1 MLGKFSASLA
11 DTVFL
16 RCDHKLL
23 ILAGQQCVEGLGL
36 ALNNIENDIM
46 KQIVKVHS
54 ERERQHEKAR
64 NASEQAFYRGVRHS
78 ILQAYASQEWLSNHQ
93 NLDDLLP
100 DDDAHHVMERGYPL
114 IYITVVMQRFGRE
127 KVKNYS
133 H

>member
-1 MLGKFSASLA
+1 
-11 DTVFL
+11 
-16 RCDHKLL
+16 
-23 ILAGQQCVEGLGL
+23 
-36 ALNNIENDIM
+36 M

-54 ERERQHEKAR
+54 ERERQHEEAHK
-64 NASEQAFYRGVRHS
+64 ASEQAFYRGVRHS
-78 ILQAYASQEWLSNHQ
+78 MLQAYASQEWLSNHQ

-100 DDDAHHVMERGYPL
+100 DDEAHRVMERGYPL

>member
-11 DTVFL
+11 DTVFS
-16 RCDHKLL
+16 RCDYKLL
-23 ILAGQQCVEGLGL
+23 ISAGQQCVEGLGL
-36 ALNNIENDIM
+36 VLNNIENDIM

-54 ERERQHEKAR
+54 ERERQHEEAHNAR
-64 NASEQAFYRGVRHS
+64 EQAFYQGVCHS

>member
-1 MLGKFSASLA
+1 MLGKFSPSLA
-11 DTVFL
+11 DTIFSK
-16 RCDHKLL
+16 CDHKLL
-23 ILAGQQCVEGLGL
+23 ILAGQHCVEGLGL

-54 ERERQHEKAR
+54 ERERHHEEAH

-78 ILQAYASQEWLSNHQ
+78 ILQAYASQEWLCYHQ

-100 DDDAHHVMERGYPL
+100 DDEAHRVMERGYPL
-114 IYITVVMQRFGRE
+114 IYMAVVLRRFGKE
-127 KVKNYS
+127 KVKNYL

>member
-1 MLGKFSASLA
+1 M
-11 DTVFL
+11 
-16 RCDHKLL
+16 
-23 ILAGQQCVEGLGL
+23 EGLGL

-54 ERERQHEKAR
+54 ERERQHEEAHNAR
-64 NASEQAFYRGVRHS
+64 EQAFYQGVCHS

-100 DDDAHHVMERGYPL
+100 DDDAHHVRISSNLHYCCNAAFRTRRGEKLLAL
-114 IYITVVMQRFGRE
+114 ILMILV
-127 KVKNYS
+127 